1 MKYKH
6 YLKITGPEF
15 SKANKRQESM
25 KLYKLQQDMKKTI
38 PYTHQSQSPK
48 SQSQREKNL
57 RSSHRKSDTLPLRD

>member
-48 SQSQREKNL
+48 SQSQREK
-57 RSSHRKSDTLPLRD
+57 KP